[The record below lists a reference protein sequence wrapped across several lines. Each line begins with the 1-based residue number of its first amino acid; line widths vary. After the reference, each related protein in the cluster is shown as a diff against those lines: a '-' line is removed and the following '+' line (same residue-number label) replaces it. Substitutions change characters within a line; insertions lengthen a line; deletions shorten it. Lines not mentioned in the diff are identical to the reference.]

1 MTLVRIAAI
10 LVAIFLAAPLL
21 VVVPMSFST
30 APSLQFPPPALWL
43 GYYERFFWDP
53 NWTGP
58 LLNSILIGAATA
70 GLTMA
75 VAIPAS
81 FALVRYRFPGRSMFN
96 LLLMTPLIV
105 PHIVMALGYY
115 IYFGELR
122 LLQSYLGVILAH
134 TCFSVPVAMLIVTAA
149 LKGFDL
155 SLERAAMSLG
165 ARPLTVFRLITMPIL
180 APAFAIAGLF
190 AFIHSFDETVV
201 SLFIS
206 GRDVAT
212 LPRQMF
218 NSFRMEADPV
228 ISVASSLLLAA
239 ALVGVMVPVAVRSVR
254 RALNSRPSP
263 IAS

>member
-1 MTLVRIAAI
+1 MTMVRLAAI
-10 LVAIFLAAPLL
+10 AISIFLAAPLL

-30 APSLQFPPPALWL
+30 APSLQFPPPGLWL
-43 GYYERFFWDP
+43 GYYAKFFADP

-58 LLNSILIGAATA
+58 LVNSIIIGGATA

-75 VAIPAS
+75 VAVPAS
-81 FALVRYRFPGRSMFN
+81 FALVRHRFPGRSAFN

-115 IYFGELR
+115 VYFGELR
-122 LLQSYLGVILAH
+122 LLQSYLGVVLAH
-134 TCFSVPVAMLIVTAA
+134 TCFSIPVAMLIITAA

-180 APAFAIAGLF
+180 APAFVIAGLF
-190 AFIHSFDETVV
+190 AFVHSFDETVI

-228 ISVASSLLLAA
+228 ISVASSLLFAA
-239 ALVGVMVPVAVRSVR
+239 ALAGVLIPTAVRSVR
-254 RALNSRPSP
+254 RTLDRRNSPLTS
-263 IAS
+263 